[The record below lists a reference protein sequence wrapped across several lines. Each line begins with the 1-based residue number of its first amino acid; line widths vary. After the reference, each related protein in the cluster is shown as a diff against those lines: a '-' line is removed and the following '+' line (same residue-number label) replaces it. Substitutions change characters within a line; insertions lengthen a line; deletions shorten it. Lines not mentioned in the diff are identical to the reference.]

1 MKLGPSNGL
10 LGGLTK
16 LKFDYM
22 STKELEQLTIVIDFD
37 STFTK
42 VEGLD
47 ELARIALE
55 GNAKQS
61 EIVGKIREITDKGM
75 TGNYSFADSL
85 RDRVALLPANRSH
98 VDQLI
103 TFLKGKISESFKR
116 NKAFIQEHA
125 DQILIVS
132 SGFKDFIVPVV
143 EEMGIAA
150 SNVYANTFTYAADGT
165 ITGYDQANLLSQ
177 DRGKVSLLQSLAL
190 DGEVYVIGDG
200 YTDYELR
207 EAGLANKFFAFTENV
222 SRKAVTDKADFV
234 VPSLDEFLYL
244 NGLSRAQSYPKSRI
258 KVLLLENVHPAA
270 VQLFKKEGFQVELL
284 KGALDEEE
292 LIQKI
297 KDVSIIGLRSKT
309 NLTKKV
315 LEHPNAARLMCVGA
329 FCIGTN
335 QIDLAECE
343 KRGIAVFNAPYSNTR
358 SVVELS
364 IGLMVML
371 TRNIFEK
378 STKMHAGVWDKSA
391 TNSFEIRGKKIG
403 LVGYG
408 NIGTQISV
416 IAEALGMEVYFFDIV
431 DKLAL
436 GNAKKCNSLKELLS
450 TVDFVSLHVDGRKSN
465 TDIIGKQ
472 EFSWMKDNVIFLNLS
487 RGHVVQIP
495 ALVEAIKSGKI
506 WGAAIDVFPYEP
518 KTNDEEFVNELRG
531 LPNVI
536 LMPHIGGSTEEAQA
550 NIGEFV
556 PSKLLQFM
564 NNGSTYGSVNFPELQ
579 LPPLENAHRLL
590 HIHHNV
596 PGILAQ
602 INNVFAKYHV
612 NIIGQYLKTTEQT
625 GYVITDVAKEYAEE
639 IVNELKLIDNTIKFR
654 MLY

>member
-1 MKLGPSNGL
+1 MPN
-10 LGGLTK
+10 TT
-16 LKFDYM
+16 D
-22 STKELEQLTIVIDFD
+22 QLTIVIDFD

-47 ELARIALE
+47 ELARIALQ
-55 GNAKQS
+55 GSSKQA
-61 EIVGKIREITDKGM
+61 EIVGKIRDITDKGM
-75 TGNYSFADSL
+75 VGEYSFADSL
-85 RDRVALLPANRSH
+85 RDRVALLPANHSH
-98 VDQLI
+98 VEQLI
-103 TFLKGKISESFKR
+103 QFLKGKISESFKR
-116 NKAFIQEHA
+116 NKPFLTEFA

-150 SNVYANTFTYAADGT
+150 DHVYANTFAYDEAGE
-165 ITGYDQANLLSQ
+165 ITGYDANNLLSQ
-177 DRGKVSLLQSLAL
+177 DRGKVKLLQSLAL
-190 DGEVYVIGDG
+190 DGEVFVIGDG

-270 VQLFKKEGFQVELL
+270 VSAFTKEGFQVELL
-284 KGALDEEE
+284 KGALDEDE
-292 LIQKI
+292 LIEKI
-297 KDVSIIGLRSKT
+297 KDVSILGLRSKT

-315 LEHPNAARLMCVGA
+315 LAHPNASRLMCVGA

-335 QIDLAECE
+335 QVDLVECE
-343 KRGIAVFNAPYSNTR
+343 NRGIAVFNAPYSNTR

-378 STKMHAGVWDKSA
+378 SSKMHAGVWDKSA

-416 IAEALGMEVYFFDIV
+416 IAEALGMEVYFYDAV

-436 GNAKKCNSLKELLS
+436 GNAKKCKSLKELFGLA
-450 TVDFVSLHVDGRKSN
+450 DFVSLHVDGRKSN
-465 TDIIGKQ
+465 TNIIGAQ

-487 RGHVVQIP
+487 RGHVVDIE
-495 ALVEAIKSGKI
+495 ALVAAIKSGKV
-506 WGAAIDVFPYEP
+506 WGAAVDVFPYEP
-518 KTNDEEFVNELRG
+518 KTNDEEFINELRG

-536 LMPHIGGSTEEAQA
+536 LTPHIGGSTEEAQA

-556 PSKLLQFM
+556 PAKLLQFM

-590 HIHHNV
+590 HIHHNM

-602 INNVFAKYHV
+602 INNVFAKYQV
-612 NIIGQYLKTTEQT
+612 NIIGQYLKTTEKT
-625 GYVITDVAKEYAEE
+625 GYVITDVAKEYSEE